1 MKFSFMILTL
11 LITAGLAYTAGY
23 KKGGKDFEYLDHMM
37 MGMIADVDLDRCDIS
52 EYPADCYK
60 LNHQLAMN
68 HSLFFYTKYNN
79 ELSPIAKMVFS
90 ESYDGYQRSVQK
102 LYDIAHNKTPES
114 LCEQFKNIPEEFTT
128 CIGEI
133 EAFKKFASKVL
144 GNTKLASQ

>member
-1 MKFSFMILTL
+1 MKFSIMILTL

-23 KKGGKDFEYLDHMM
+23 KKGGEDFEYLDHMM
-37 MGMIADVDLDRCDIS
+37 LGMIAGVDIDRCDIS

-90 ESYDGYQRSVQK
+90 ESYDGYQKSVQK
-102 LYDIAHNKTPES
+102 LYDIAHSKTPEN
-114 LCEQFKNIPEEFTT
+114 LCEFFQTPPEELST
-128 CIGEI
+128 CVSDINS
-133 EAFKKFASKVL
+133 FKQRVLNSKI
-144 GNTKLASQ
+144 Q

>member
-1 MKFSFMILTL
+1 MKFSIMILTL

-37 MGMIADVDLDRCDIS
+37 RGMIAGVDIDRCDIS

-90 ESYDGYQRSVQK
+90 ESYDGYQKSVQK
-102 LYDIAHNKTPES
+102 LYDIAHSKTPEN
-114 LCEQFKNIPEEFTT
+114 LCEFFQTPPEELSA
-128 CIGEI
+128 CVSDINS
-133 EAFKKFASKVL
+133 FKQRVLNSKI
-144 GNTKLASQ
+144 Q

>member
-1 MKFSFMILTL
+1 MKFSIMILTL

-37 MGMIADVDLDRCDIS
+37 RGMIAGVDIDRCDAS

-90 ESYDGYQRSVQK
+90 ESYDGYQKSVQK
-102 LYDIAHNKTPES
+102 LYDIAHSKTPEN
-114 LCEQFKNIPEEFTT
+114 LCEFFQTPPEELSA
-128 CIGEI
+128 CVSDINS
-133 EAFKKFASKVL
+133 FKQRVLNSKI
-144 GNTKLASQ
+144 Q